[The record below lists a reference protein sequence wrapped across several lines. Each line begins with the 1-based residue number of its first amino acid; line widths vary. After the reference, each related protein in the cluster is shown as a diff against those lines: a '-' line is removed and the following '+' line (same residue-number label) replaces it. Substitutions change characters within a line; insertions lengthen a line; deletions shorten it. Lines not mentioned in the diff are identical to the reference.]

1 MMPSFFDVAI
11 VGGGP
16 AGSATALS
24 LRARAPSLSVVLIEA
39 SRYDVVRIGE
49 TLPPPARTILEH
61 LGVWEAFQSQRH
73 REVHGTTAAW
83 SSASPLDND
92 FFFMPANTGWH
103 LDRLAFDKMLADE
116 AQRQGATLIVE
127 TQVRDVKRVGNE
139 RSLTLSNGTV
149 ITSRF
154 IVDATGSRGRVARL
168 CGGRFIAADRLVGVA
183 GFFEG
188 GSDDPRTLVEAFED
202 GWWYTAGL
210 PDGRRIAV
218 CMTDADLARHL
229 KLNEPEEWNR
239 RLAAMPLIG
248 AALRQSKP
256 GSSLTIRSA
265 ASGRLEP
272 VAGEDWLAVGDCASR
287 FDPLSSQGIMKAL
300 RSGVFASYAICD
312 LLTREDDSGL
322 SRYSRYVVEEFRSYA
337 DVRAKYYREEQR
349 WPSREFWRRRHET
362 FDDSLEPSD
371 DQTQGFPM
379 SAVLG

>member
-1 MMPSFFDVAI
+1 MMPSFFDVAV

-24 LRARAPSLSVVLIEA
+24 LRAQAPSLSIVLIEA
-39 SRYDVVRIGE
+39 SRYEVVRIGE

-116 AQRQGATLIVE
+116 AQRRGATLIVG
-127 TQVRDVKRVGNE
+127 TQVRDVKRAGE
-139 RSLTLSNGTV
+139 EWSLSLSNGPV

-154 IVDATGSRGRVARL
+154 IVDATGSRGTVARF

-183 GFFEG
+183 GFFDG
-188 GSDDPRTLVEAFED
+188 GGDDPRTLVEAFED

-210 PDGRRIAV
+210 PAGRRIAV

-229 KLNEPEEWNR
+229 KLNEPEEWQR
-239 RLAAMPLIG
+239 RLAVMPLLG
-248 AALRQSKP
+248 VALRQSKP
-256 GSSLTIRSA
+256 CASLTIRSA

-272 VAGEDWLAVGDCASR
+272 VAGNDWLAVGDCASR
-287 FDPLSSQGIMKAL
+287 FDPLSSQGIVKAL
-300 RSGVFASYAICD
+300 RSGVFASYAIAD
-312 LLTREDDSGL
+312 LLSRGDDSGL
-322 SRYSRYVVEEFRSYA
+322 SRYRRYMVEEFRSYT

-362 FDDSLEPSD
+362 FADHLEL
-371 DQTQGFPM
+371 T
-379 SAVLG
+379 